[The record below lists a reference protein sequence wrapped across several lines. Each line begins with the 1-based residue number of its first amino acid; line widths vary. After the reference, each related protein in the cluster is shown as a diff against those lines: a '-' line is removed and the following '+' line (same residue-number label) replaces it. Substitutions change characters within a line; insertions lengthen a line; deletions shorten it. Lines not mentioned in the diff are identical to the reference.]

1 MSSYTPEYQH
11 FDKCLDELKRHVTL
25 SRLITFTGYKV
36 CWYHNDVIYAGI
48 KYILTVKFDEISV
61 EWGKEYEFECVD
73 IQMQCVRE
81 HCFKV
86 YDWDSYY
93 FTFYHSEIVLVSYS
107 DDIAFQH
114 SFNYCINDLDCNVM
128 TTISHILHITGV
140 LVSPRFV
147 VLARYAKSCIKTE

>member
-1 MSSYTPEYQH
+1 
-11 FDKCLDELKRHVTL
+11 
-25 SRLITFTGYKV
+25 
-36 CWYHNDVIYAGI
+36 
-48 KYILTVKFDEISV
+48 
-61 EWGKEYEFECVD
+61 
-73 IQMQCVRE
+73 MQCVRE
-81 HCFKV
+81 YCFKV

-93 FTFYHSEIVLVSYS
+93 FTFYDSEIVLDSYS

-114 SFNYCINDLDCNVM
+114 SFNYCTNDLDCNVM